1 MINHSSQSSETSQ
14 AQEEF
19 DRFNGAEK
27 YIVSPELRDIVNVSI
42 ALERPLLVKGEPGTG
57 KTLLAHAIAKALEK
71 DLIIWNIKSTS
82 KAVDGCYTYDTV
94 QRLNDS
100 RFGSDERDVDRIED
114 YIRLGRLGESF
125 DSDEQV
131 VLLIDEIDKA
141 DPEFP
146 NDLLQEL
153 DVMQFDIP
161 ELNKT
166 VKAKQRPI
174 VIITSNDE
182 KELPGAFL
190 RRCVFHYIKFPDE
203 ELMREIVKVHYP
215 DIKQKILDNC
225 ITQFYKLRALKAIH
239 KKPSTSEL
247 IDWIGVLLK
256 AGMSRKDIKK
266 GIPFLGTLIKKEQD
280 LDYIKARRPDLIKDV
295 KHR

>member
-1 MINHSSQSSETSQ
+1 MIEDTSETGEKSGPK
-14 AQEEF
+14 F
-19 DRFNGAEK
+19 DQFDGAEK

-42 ALERPLLVKGEPGTG
+42 ALQRPLLVKGEPGTG
-57 KTLLAHAIAKALEK
+57 KTLLAHAIAKVLDK
-71 DLIIWNIKSTS
+71 KLLVWNIKSTT
-82 KAVDGCYTYDTV
+82 KAIDGCYTYDTV

-100 RFGSDERDVDRIED
+100 RFGSKERNVDRIED
-114 YIRLGRLGESF
+114 YIKLGKLGKAF
-125 DSDEQV
+125 DSEELV

-161 ELNKT
+161 ELNRT
-166 VKAKQRPI
+166 VKAKHRPI

-190 RRCVFHYIKFPDE
+190 RRCVFHYINFPHD
-203 ELMREIVKVHYP
+203 ELMREIVAVHHP
-215 DIKQKILDNC
+215 NIKDRLMKGC
-225 ITQFYKLRALKAIH
+225 IRQFYRLRALNAVH

-247 IDWIGVLLK
+247 IDWIGVLMK
-256 AGMSRKDIKK
+256 AGMSEKELKK
-266 GIPFLGTLIKKEQD
+266 GIPFLGNLLKKEQD
-280 LDYIKARRPDLIKDV
+280 LDYIKNRKPELMYKV
-295 KHR
+295 KQDR